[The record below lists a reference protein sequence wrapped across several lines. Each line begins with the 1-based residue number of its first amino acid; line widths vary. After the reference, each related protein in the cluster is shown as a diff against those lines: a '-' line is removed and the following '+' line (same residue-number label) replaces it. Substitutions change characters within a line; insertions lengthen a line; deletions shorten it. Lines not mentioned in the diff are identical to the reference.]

1 MKKRFSK
8 LLFLVALVFT
18 ISFSASA
25 QIYVTVRP
33 KFPVIVRPPQPSP
46 VHIWINEEWEP
57 DGNSYKYSGG
67 HWAPPPHSGYYRR
80 PGYWKSS
87 PRGLVWVN
95 GNWYQKKPKYYGKSK
110 GKYKHKDKD
119 KD

>member
-25 QIYVTVRP
+25 QIYVSIRP
-33 KFPVIVRPPQPSP
+33 PVPVIVRPPQPSP
-46 VHIWINEEWEP
+46 VHVWISEEWEP
-57 DGNSYKYSGG
+57 SGSSYKYSGG

-80 PGYWKSS
+80 PGYWRSS
-87 PRGLVWVN
+87 NKGQVWVS
-95 GNWYQKKPKYYGKSK
+95 GNWYQKKPGNN
-110 GKYKHKDKD
+110 GKHKGHYKV
-119 KD
+119 KHKRKH